1 MNERPPCDKCEDRRS
16 CEERDYRCQEWIG
29 WFYRDFRRRWRELR
43 RVYGIRDVKKV
54 LRYRA
59 PYEPE
64 DAAAAREKK
73 PKERETDPW
82 IRARI
87 EELAALY
94 RERTPSASAKAA
106 EVLRRIKRERRLTQ
120 TMLSQASKVSPTTV
134 NRLFR
139 GEEVPK
145 PETWEKILAGLES
158 LGARDAPLWAGR
170 SGAGAGNKDR
180 GTEK

>member
-1 MNERPPCDKCEDRRS
+1 MNERPPCDRCENRRS

-64 DAAAAREKK
+64 DGGAPEKK
-73 PKERETDPW
+73 PKEREIDPW
-82 IRARI
+82 IRERI

-120 TMLSQASKVSPTTV
+120 TMLSQASKISPTTV

-139 GEEVPK
+139 GDEVPK
-145 PETWEKILAGLES
+145 PETWEKILTGLES
-158 LGARDAPLWAGR
+158 LGTRDAPLWPGRRGTDAGK
-170 SGAGAGNKDR
+170 KDR